1 MPFKPTQYN
10 KQIIAW
16 KSGVTQALKASVSTL
31 TSKGKGDLL
40 RGIRGYVD
48 FNKQGDPWRM
58 KWKFPVHG
66 MFLFKGVS
74 RGYLLVN
81 DRIIRAVKRG
91 NAVYIIDKKFVRQA
105 KDWYNEPID
114 SRVPQLADIMGSY
127 YADKTVDAAFPEF
140 VIKKPG
146 GKIVFEKPKTQ

>member
-1 MPFKPTQYN
+1 MSFKPTEYN
-10 KQIIAW
+10 QKIIAW
-16 KSGVTQALKASVSTL
+16 KSKVTLALRASVSTL

-40 RGIRGYVD
+40 RWIRGYVD
-48 FNKQGDPWRM
+48 FNKQGDAWRVI
-58 KWKFPVHG
+58 WKFPVHG
-66 MFLFKGVS
+66 VFLFKGVS

-81 DRIIRAVKRG
+81 NRIVRAITRD
-91 NAVYIIDKKFVRQA
+91 NAVYFIDKKFVRQP

-114 SRVPQLADIMGSY
+114 SRVPELANIMASY

-146 GKIVFEKPKTQ
+146 GKIVFEKPVQQ